1 MGLGE
6 ATDQR
11 CHQMPP
17 GRPAPDHRQSPTAC
31 PAGRRPSRLVR
42 TPACLR
48 RAGSPSRAHA
58 PTCSAHTRP
67 RPPRATAP
75 VPTAHS
81 SMPRVWQH
89 LLRVPGLGNPAPHP
103 TLRLSLVR
111 REFWHRAPGGGLGSC
126 LHPAVLGP
134 HPACSGPSRASQQ
147 PQEMVPLTAPS
158 LQMEPRPAHVPTPSV
173 PPAPGW
179 CRNPAPAAV
188 GSEL

>member
-1 MGLGE
+1 MLPMGLGE

-48 RAGSPSRAHA
+48 RAGSPSRARA

-67 RPPRATAP
+67 WPPRATAP

-89 LLRVPGLGNPAPHP
+89 LLRVPGLGDPAPHP
-103 TLRLSLVR
+103 TLGLSLVR
-111 REFWHRAPGGGLGSC
+111 REFLHRGGPGKLPSPGSFGAPSCMFWPLPSLPAAPGDGPPHGPQFTDGAETSPCSHAVCPPSPWLVQEPSPSGGGK
-126 LHPAVLGP
+126 
-134 HPACSGPSRASQQ
+134 
-147 PQEMVPLTAPS
+147 
-158 LQMEPRPAHVPTPSV
+158 
-173 PPAPGW
+173 
-179 CRNPAPAAV
+179 
-188 GSEL
+188 